1 MLIYDNEGTG
11 VPGSPVGSLGCCSFI
26 ADEWDDGFLDSL
38 GPKFKKLAEIS
49 LGMDDEAKKSQPPAK
64 DSGSG
69 VESCGQSVQVQ
80 QSESVCY
87 QTLSGSQGAS
97 ALSAS
102 SSVLQPA
109 ISIPDPLQQGS
120 YLVTETYSASGS
132 LMQPS
137 TAVFDPLL
145 TQNVIVTERVI
156 CPISSVP
163 GNLHAPTELP
173 GSCNQICT
181 EDPCSRL
188 I

>member
-1 MLIYDNEGTG
+1 MGA
-11 VPGSPVGSLGCCSFI
+11 PSSPVGSVGCCSFI
-26 ADEWDDGFLDSL
+26 ADELDDSFLDSL

-49 LGMDDEAKKSQPPAK
+49 LGIDDEAKQSQLPTQ
-64 DSGSG
+64 DSHSRI
-69 VESCGQSVQVQ
+69 ESCGYSLGPQ
-80 QSESVCY
+80 QPESVRG
-87 QTLSGSQGAS
+87 QTASGSQGAS

-109 ISIPDPLQQGS
+109 IAIPDPLQHGS

-137 TAVFDPLL
+137 TTVFEPHL

-156 CPISSVP
+156 CPISNVP
-163 GNLHAPTELP
+163 DNLQTPAELRE
-173 GSCNQICT
+173 SRNTICT

>member
-1 MLIYDNEGTG
+1 MLIYDNEGADATD
-11 VPGSPVGSLGCCSFI
+11 SPVGSVGCCSFI
-26 ADEWDDGFLDSL
+26 ADDLDDSFLDSL

-49 LGMDDEAKKSQPPAK
+49 LGVDGEGKQVQPPSK
-64 DSGSG
+64 DSGYG
-69 VESCGQSVQVQ
+69 IESCGRSTEVQ
-80 QSESVCY
+80 QSGFIKC
-87 QTLSGSQGAS
+87 QTLSGGQGAS

-102 SSVLQPA
+102 GSVQPA
-109 ISIPDPLQQGS
+109 VSIPDPLQHGN

-132 LMQPS
+132 LVQPS
-137 TAVFDPLL
+137 TAGFDPLL

-163 GNLHAPTELP
+163 GNLAGPTQLRESHTMLC
-173 GSCNQICT
+173 S